1 MGLSVLP
8 RFEWLL
14 PFPCLESF
22 QILSLQ
28 IFSQILGDTGFDY
41 ITCAPPPPSCCG
53 FFFVYLDI
61 EYIFD
66 GFWSFLLL
74 VSQQLVVILLSSW
87 KEVSSRSSTPPPCCS
102 GPHSFFFSLR
112 FLIMPPG
119 KSEADWMTETSG
131 FCLTVQ
137 FQGSRGSLCSSSLG
151 SAVHCTQ
158 QQQWCWTLGSFQGQ
172 YTMDDLRY
180 LDSNGQI

>member
-1 MGLSVLP
+1 MFGKFSDIIT
-8 RFEWLL
+8 
-14 PFPCLESF
+14 SN
-22 QILSLQ
+22 
-28 IFSQILGDTGFDY
+28 IFSDPGWYRIWLY
-41 ITCAPPPPSCCG
+41 HMCPPPTILLWFLFCVFG
-53 FFFVYLDI
+53 HRIY
-61 EYIFD
+61 
-66 GFWSFLLL
+66 FWWVLVFFLLL